1 MGLDM
6 YLDGVKFHSAYGKDE
21 NGNTIEVER
30 PKCKDG
36 HDIKRSVLDADGRDE
51 CQEIELSANDLEDI
65 ACAIELDKL
74 PHTEGFFFG
83 TSEWHEEDKE
93 ENAEIFR
100 KASRWLKSNEDGW
113 TSTVIYQA
121 SW

>member
-1 MGLDM
+1 MELNYLITKFKIIPNLD
-6 YLDGVKFHSAYGKDE
+6 
-21 NGNTIEVER
+21 
-30 PKCKDG
+30 
-36 HDIKRSVLDADGRDE
+36 
-51 CQEIELSANDLEDI
+51 
-65 ACAIELDKL
+65 
-74 PHTEGFFFG
+74 
-83 TSEWHEEDKE
+83 